1 MDLQNIAYFKEVAE
15 QESITKA
22 AETLHVSQPAL
33 SKTVK
38 KLEDE
43 LGVPLFD
50 RVGRSI
56 KLNNNGRVLMRYTDK
71 ALRAMD
77 AARKEIQQKSAEEE
91 RTVKFLRRIP
101 LGQPG
106 FAPAL
111 LKKKCPTLI
120 LQELLWS
127 ETHKVPDLELELF
140 ATRRKLEEENVR
152 FLCTEKLVV
161 VVPSAHPLAK
171 RKSIDLAKMKDEEFI
186 FSAPSEMSD
195 MAHEACLASGF
206 EPKVSATL
214 PIYTDVLG
222 FVSHGLGCAIAPS
235 ITWLAGWPA
244 NSGFTVLPISNLER
258 KRNIYLR
265 WPADVQAKPATR
277 ELGLFLENFC
287 RERCD

>member
-33 SKTVK
+33 SKTVR

-43 LGVPLFD
+43 LGTPLFD
-50 RVGRSI
+50 RVGRTI
-56 KLNNNGRVLMRYTDK
+56 KLNDNGRVLMHYTDK

-77 AARKEIQQKSAEEE
+77 TARKEIQRKSVEEE
-91 RTVKFLRRIP
+91 HTVKFLRRLP

-106 FAPAL
+106 YGHAL
-111 LKKKCPTLI
+111 LKKECPELI
-120 LQELLWS
+120 MQELLWS
-127 ETHKVPDLELELF
+127 ETRKVPDAELELF
-140 ATRRKLEEENVR
+140 ATRRKIEEENVR
-152 FLCTEKLVV
+152 FLCAENIVA
-161 VVPSAHPLAK
+161 VVPSTHPLAK
-171 RKSIDLAKMKDEEFI
+171 RKSIDLRKMKDEQFI
-186 FSAPSEMSD
+186 FSAPSEMSEI
-195 MAHEACLASGF
+195 AHEACLASGF

-235 ITWLAGWPA
+235 VSWLAGWPKD
-244 NSGFTVLPISNLER
+244 SGFTVLGIANLER

-265 WPADVQAKPATR
+265 WPADAQMKPATR
-277 ELGLFLENFC
+277 ELGLFLERFYRNHC
-287 RERCD
+287 K